1 MLMSDRQTK
10 GKDERPASSPAWE
23 LGQRLQQIPTVG
35 KPPARPLESVTRGEE
50 PNPQPDGNELL
61 LAPRGEDR
69 S

>member
-1 MLMSDRQTK
+1 MSDRQARD
-10 GKDERPASSPAWE
+10 KDERPAFSPAWE
-23 LGQRLQQIPTVG
+23 LGQRLQQIPAAG

-50 PNPQPDGNELL
+50 PSSQPDGKGML